1 MFENIDTNTI
11 QIANNCI
18 KETYEKFQDYNI
30 TSHIKKEEILERDFN
45 NLFIFED
52 FFSEYLMENRDN
64 NAREELIED
73 MVDLIDVNQGDITIE
88 ELYQILCMEEEYN
101 EDDEEEEK
109 EIKVEDYGLL
119 NMKFGGDANVNFGD
133 NHTIALSELADDSAK
148 ALKKIDNIE
157 KADKVKA
164 NLRIKINK
172 PSKKSKFNEE
182 NSLGSEIKK
191 WSLYKNQETKSKKR
205 K

>member
-1 MFENIDTNTI
+1 MFENIDANTI

-88 ELYQILCMEEEYN
+88 ELYRILCMEEET
-101 EDDEEEEK
+101 EDNDEEEK
-109 EIKVEDYGLL
+109 EIEVEDYGLL
-119 NMKFGGDANVNFGD
+119 NMKFDANANVNFGD
-133 NHTIALSELADDSAK
+133 NHAIALSELADDSAK

-191 WSLYKNQETKSKKR
+191 WSLYKNQETKNKKR

>member
-1 MFENIDTNTI
+1 MFENIDANTI

-88 ELYQILCMEEEYN
+88 ELYQILCTEEEI
-101 EDDEEEEK
+101 EDSDKEEEIE
-109 EIKVEDYGLL
+109 VEDYGLL
-119 NMKFGGDANVNFGD
+119 NMKFDANANVNFGD
-133 NHTIALSELADDSAK
+133 NHAIALSELADDSAK

-191 WSLYKNQETKSKKR
+191 WSLYKNQETKNKKR